1 MLKCYLPT
9 QMVFQLRSTKS
20 HRKNNV
26 ESACMSAFL
35 APAVLLTVQLLGYPV
50 TSGNS
55 PATPY
60 PSPSLFVWIHAPQ
73 HFSPLWDTVS
83 FHFPSHSLICLHF
96 PTYGAGLRASALLRD
111 PGAAG
116 VTCWN
121 ATMTSAQPGKSP
133 YPPSLSILFAMRHW
147 VPWWKSHPP
156 SK

>member
-1 MLKCYLPT
+1 MLSQHVFLPSWHLLSYSQSSCWDT
-9 QMVFQLRSTKS
+9 Q
-20 HRKNNV
+20 
-26 ESACMSAFL
+26 
-35 APAVLLTVQLLGYPV
+35 
-50 TSGNS
+50 S
-55 PATPY
+55 PMEIAQPPTPN

-73 HFSPLWDTVS
+73 LFSPLWDTVS

-96 PTYGAGLRASALLRD
+96 PTYGAGLRAPALLRD

-116 VTCWN
+116 VTCRN

-133 YPPSLSILFAMRHW
+133 YPPSLSILFAMRHC